1 MLHPRR
7 FLTGPEYAR
16 EIRVYIILGLV
27 VAALL
32 ALSGCGDSSGG
43 NGGQPGAEPPTTTTT
58 ASTSETTDGIDPL
71 EGAGTTSV
79 EGTATGS
86 ATALLERVAIG
97 RHEGFDRVVF
107 QFRDHLPGYR
117 VEYVEPPLKE
127 DGSGNVVQVK
137 GSAFVVVRMEPAS
150 GFDLTTGEGVMVYR
164 GPKRIDGAAAGTSI
178 VRELVR
184 TGDFEA
190 VLSWAVGLEERVDFR
205 VRTTT
210 SPARLIVDFRNH

>member
-1 MLHPRR
+1 MAEAARAGREDRVTGKGTAPSPANEEPMLHPRR

-43 NGGQPGAEPPTTTTT
+43 NGGQPGAGPPTTTA
-58 ASTSETTDGIDPL
+58 ASTNETTDGIDPL
-71 EGAGTTSV
+71 EGAGTTPV
-79 EGTATGS
+79 EGA
-86 ATALLERVAIG
+86 ATASETTLLERVAIG

-137 GSAFVVVRMEPAS
+137 GSA
-150 GFDLTTGEGVMVYR
+150 
-164 GPKRIDGAAAGTSI
+164 
-178 VRELVR
+178 
-184 TGDFEA
+184 
-190 VLSWAVGLEERVDFR
+190 
-205 VRTTT
+205 
-210 SPARLIVDFRNH
+210 